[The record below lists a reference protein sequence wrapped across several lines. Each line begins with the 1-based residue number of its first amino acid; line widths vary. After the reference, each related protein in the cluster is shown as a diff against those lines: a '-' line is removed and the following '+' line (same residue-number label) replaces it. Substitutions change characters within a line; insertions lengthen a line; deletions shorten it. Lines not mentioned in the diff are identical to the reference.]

1 MSFAVVV
8 QGPATHIE
16 AVSAALID
24 YDVIFS
30 TWEGLQPGS
39 KLEQLLAGPRH
50 QVLVNP
56 APLWRGRGNLNLQ
69 KQSTLSGLIA
79 ARSAGHKFS
88 LKIRSD
94 MVISG
99 IDELAARSQK
109 MIERGPARIF
119 FFDWVLHRS
128 GYPMDF
134 IQFASTEDLIGLWRK
149 VRTFTLTYQASEE
162 LLKNAFRRQSRGNSS
177 DPNVWKQM
185 GFMASTLNSIPGA
198 DVIWLKK
205 DISFCN
211 DWKGNPVFVQCAGME
226 EISKVD

>member
-1 MSFAVVV
+1 
-8 QGPATHIE
+8 
-16 AVSAALID
+16 
-24 YDVIFS
+24 
-30 TWEGLQPGS
+30 
-39 KLEQLLAGPRH
+39 
-50 QVLVNP
+50 
-56 APLWRGRGNLNLQ
+56 
-69 KQSTLSGLIA
+69 
-79 ARSAGHKFS
+79 
-88 LKIRSD
+88 

-119 FFDWVLHRS
+119 FFDWVPHRS

-162 LLKNAFRRQSRGNSS
+162 LLKNALRRQSRGNLS

>member
-1 MSFAVVV
+1 MSFAIVV
-8 QGPATHIE
+8 QGPATYIE
-16 AVSAALID
+16 TVSAALVD
-24 YDVIFS
+24 YNVIFS
-30 TWEGLQPGS
+30 TWGGTQS
-39 KLEQLLAGPRH
+39 RRNLEQLLAGPRH

-56 APLWRGRGNLNLQ
+56 APLWRGRGNVNLQ

-94 MVISG
+94 MVMTG
-99 IDELAARSQK
+99 IDDLAAWSQK

-119 FFDWVLHRS
+119 FFDWVLDRS

-134 IQFASTEDLIGLWRK
+134 IQFASTQDLIGLWRR
-149 VRTFTLTYQASEE
+149 VRTFSLTFQAAEE

-177 DPNVWKQM
+177 GLPVWHQM

-198 DVIWLKK
+198 DLIWLKR
-205 DISFCN
+205 DISFSN
-211 DWKGNPVFVQCAGME
+211 DWKGTPVFVQCAGME
-226 EISKVD
+226 KIVKVG

>member
-56 APLWRGRGNLNLQ
+56 APLWRRRGNLNLQ

-119 FFDWVLHRS
+119 SLTGFF
-128 GYPMDF
+128 
-134 IQFASTEDLIGLWRK
+134 T
-149 VRTFTLTYQASEE
+149 
-162 LLKNAFRRQSRGNSS
+162 
-177 DPNVWKQM
+177 DPATQW
-185 GFMASTLNSIPGA
+185 
-198 DVIWLKK
+198 
-205 DISFCN
+205 ISFSLLRQ
-211 DWKGNPVFVQCAGME
+211 KT
-226 EISKVD
+226 

>member
-1 MSFAVVV
+1 M
-8 QGPATHIE
+8 
-16 AVSAALID
+16 
-24 YDVIFS
+24 
-30 TWEGLQPGS
+30 
-39 KLEQLLAGPRH
+39 EQLLAGPRH

-56 APLWRGRGNLNLQ
+56 APLWRGRRNLNLQ

-149 VRTFTLTYQASEE
+149 VRTFTLTYQAPEE
-162 LLKNAFRRQSRGNSS
+162 LLKNAFRRQSRGNSR